1 MAAAATS
8 VLGRTKRLAER
19 LTAWY
24 AEFYGLPYLSV
35 RFGNVLGSNGSVIP
49 VFKRQIAA
57 GGPVTVTHPDIERYF
72 MTIPE
77 ASRLVI
83 QAGGMAHGGE
93 IFILDMGEPVK
104 IVDLAKGLIQ
114 LSGLTPDVDIKIVFT
129 GLREGEKMYEEL
141 LMDEESTL
149 PTDNQSIMVSS
160 GKDIGYREVAS
171 KLEMLESSLEM
182 TDEEAIRMLE
192 EVVPTYRHTTNH

>member
-1 MAAAATS
+1 M
-8 VLGRTKRLAER
+8 
-19 LTAWY
+19 
-24 AEFYGLPYLSV
+24 
-35 RFGNVLGSNGSVIP
+35 
-49 VFKRQIAA
+49 
-57 GGPVTVTHPDIERYF
+57 THPDIERYF

-83 QAGGMAHGGE
+83 QAGGMARGGE

-149 PTDNQSIMVSS
+149 PTDNQSIMVST
-160 GKDIGYREVAS
+160 GKDIGYREVAK
-171 KLEMLESSLEM
+171 KLEALESALEM
-182 TDEEAIRMLE
+182 TDEEAVRMLE
-192 EVVPTYRHTTNH
+192 EVVPTYHHTPNHR